1 MKTGDL
7 WAVIKTERELRGEEK
22 AVSMRY
28 LHTVLVFIV
37 ALFTIAAWLSG

>member
-7 WAVIKTERELRGEEK
+7 WAVIKAERELRGEEK